1 MTAPDTPVYVSTPFL
16 YDNSGKLLDGEVDTP
31 TDVFFED
38 SRLWISNG
46 GDNTVGAFDVSG
58 TVPLCRKYIEAAGSG
73 YTLRG
78 PQQVNV
84 QADIGGFKKVFV
96 VNENTGTV
104 EQFDYV
110 TMNHEATYGIRVS
123 EDELG
128 GYNRLST
135 STYGA
140 LGAPQGVVADQVIVD
155 GKLTNVFIVTDTLNK
170 RLHRFNR
177 DAYGVDNFVNFS
189 ELTFDVPIIV
199 NGWTT
204 NGTFPIDLTTVHYRF
219 NLNDEWQQLPQETSL
234 PPTSTLQLRLS
245 MRLDSRRFVRN
256 NWYLKHLRINGE
268 QA

>member
-1 MTAPDTPVYVSTPFL
+1 M
-16 YDNSGKLLDGEVDTP
+16 
-31 TDVFFED
+31 FFED
-38 SRLWISNG
+38 NKLWVSNG
-46 GDNTVGAFDVSG
+46 GDDTVGAFDLSG
-58 TVPLCRKYIEAAGSG
+58 TVPLCRKYIEASGSG
-73 YTLRG
+73 YTLRS
-78 PQQVNV
+78 PQQISV

-104 EQFDYV
+104 EQYDYI
-110 TMNHEATYGIRVS
+110 TTQHEATYGIRVS

-140 LGAPQGVVADQVIVD
+140 LGAPQGVVADQVNIND
-155 GKLTNVFIVTDTLNK
+155 RNTNVFVVTDTLNK

-177 DAYGVDNFVNFS
+177 DAYGVDNFVNFND
-189 ELTFDVPIIV
+189 LVFDVPIII

-219 NLNDEWQQLPQETSL
+219 NLADEWQQLPQETSL
-234 PPTSTLQLRLS
+234 PSTSQIQLRLS
-245 MRLDSRRFVRN
+245 MKLDARRFVRN